1 MDSSTQSLIQKSR
14 MMMPHGCQQYM
25 EKFVYSHSIPIGG
38 KEGRLINRHEND
50 LRKQGLETG
59 LVFLLDLW
67 GGSRIRVLNVWA
79 GLMWFEFLSGAKGN
93 SSHVFLLP
101 CPNLGKKLRGTDGV

>member
-1 MDSSTQSLIQKSR
+1 

-38 KEGRLINRHEND
+38 KEGRLLNRHEND

-59 LVFLLDLW
+59 LVFFTGFVGW
-67 GGSRIRVLNVWA
+67 V
-79 GLMWFEFLSGAKGN
+79 
-93 SSHVFLLP
+93 
-101 CPNLGKKLRGTDGV
+101 